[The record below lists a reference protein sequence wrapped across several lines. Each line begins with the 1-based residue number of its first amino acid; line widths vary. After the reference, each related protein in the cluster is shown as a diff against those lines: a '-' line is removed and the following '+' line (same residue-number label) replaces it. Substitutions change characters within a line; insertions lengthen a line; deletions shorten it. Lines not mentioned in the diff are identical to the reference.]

1 MTRAAIRSFQT
12 SLLLLVMSCGGS
24 DGGGGAT
31 TLADLNAKFTF
42 TPNRAIDVYYSC
54 GLSTSALSYE
64 LHMMRN
70 MTFTI
75 AARLDTGDIAVATGT
90 YSYTNDVI
98 SIRTDPNNFLF
109 LDEQTTSITPVLGLV
124 GAFTTQVMLCLA
136 VGHEEDD
143 AATRVNA
150 SYMCPEFGEGPAS
163 NQVNVFEFDVAWP
176 GSIFRDRNRW
186 ILGNDQPIIQ
196 RAFGIHRKLANQ
208 HYGYF
213 GMQFDDYN
221 VVTGAFGAGANTVQI
236 DQLPG
241 GFQVCSR
248 R

>member
-1 MTRAAIRSFQT
+1 MA
-12 SLLLLVMSCGGS
+12 CGAS
-24 DGGGGAT
+24 DGGGV
-31 TLADLNAKFTF
+31 TLADLNATFPF

-64 LHMMRN
+64 LHMMRDLR
-70 MTFTI
+70 FTI

-90 YSYTNDVI
+90 YAYANDI
-98 SIRTDPNNFLF
+98 ITIRTDPNDFLF
-109 LDEQTTSITPVLGLV
+109 LDERATSITPALGLV

-136 VGHEEDD
+136 VGHEEDEP
-143 AATRVNA
+143 ATRVNA

-186 ILGNDQPIIQ
+186 VLGNDQPLIQ
-196 RAFGIHRKLANQ
+196 RAFGIHRKLGSQ

-213 GMQFDDYN
+213 GTQFDDYN
-221 VVTGAFGAGANTVQI
+221 VVTGAFGAGANTVRI

-241 GFQVCSR
+241 GFQQCTR